1 MHGLALAGVLLSGLV
16 TQASAQTPPSMVGAH
31 DPASLVSA
39 MEMGGYKAELEVDSS
54 GDPVI
59 QTEFSGMPSSIV
71 FYGCNEEHIEC
82 DSLMFIT
89 GFDRETQWDV
99 ASAIKINEDVRFASV
114 WLDDEGDPWISWDM
128 VTGRNGVPV
137 STFSTAMRMYA
148 DTVDRVAD
156 MAFAEERGK

>member
-1 MHGLALAGVLLSGLV
+1 M
-16 TQASAQTPPSMVGAH
+16 
-31 DPASLVSA
+31 
-39 MEMGGYKAELEVDSS
+39 
-54 GDPVI
+54 
-59 QTEFSGMPSSIV
+59 
-71 FYGCNEEHIEC
+71 
-82 DSLMFIT
+82 
-89 GFDRETQWDV
+89 
-99 ASAIKINEDVRFASV
+99 NEDVRFASV